1 MHSYQGLITK
11 EKPFVYYGY
20 TELLQKSSSS
30 ITQTPGP
37 VPGTDI
43 ELVMSHWVLTN
54 LLLKI
59 SIKGWIFFK
68 EKMPGKR

>member
-30 ITQTPGP
+30 ITQTPGAI
-37 VPGTDI
+37 PGIQGVRVSETA
-43 ELVMSHWVLTN
+43 
-54 LLLKI
+54 
-59 SIKGWIFFK
+59 
-68 EKMPGKR
+68 R